1 MKGLNTVL
9 HENTGI
15 LTDSLSRADGV
26 ISDAKCRLSNPTPD
40 PDLPVPTPP
49 PSVSGS
55 GSGSG
60 SGPEGGGGLPP
71 IDEIL
76 VAPTVVGKQLYDL
89 TAEEAGIHHAIYAL
103 QGALVKGVIG
113 VETWSRHTRG
123 LAREA
128 FLKRALGRKVALGMG
143 LEVNSY

>member
-40 PDLPVPTPP
+40 LPVPTPP

-55 GSGSG
+55 G
-60 SGPEGGGGLPP
+60 PEGGGGLGGGGLPP

>member
-1 MKGLNTVL
+1 MQSEISSLTALNTTL
-9 HENTGI
+9 QGNTGI
-15 LTDSLSRADGV
+15 LKDSLGRADGV
-26 ISDAKCRLSNPTPD
+26 IVDARCRLSSDSGQNNNSSSSSTTD
-40 PDLPVPTPP
+40 PGTRA
-49 PSVSGS
+49 
-55 GSGSG
+55 
-60 SGPEGGGGLPP
+60 GLPP

-89 TAEEAGIHHAIYAL
+89 VAEEAGIQQAIYAL

-128 FLKRALGRKVALGMG
+128 FLKRALMRKVARGLGHEG
-143 LEVNSY
+143 V

>member
-40 PDLPVPTPP
+40 LPVPTPP

-55 GSGSG
+55 GSG
-60 SGPEGGGGLPP
+60 PEGGGGLGGGGLPP